1 MQDDLDRIDIKVGAL
16 DTEIRSLVS
25 QKKQQQAKSKIAGL
39 FKRFIIRNEGILETN
54 RGASDQI

>member
-25 QKKQQQAKSKIAGL
+25 QKKQQQAKAKIAG
-39 FKRFIIRNEGILETN
+39 FFI
-54 RGASDQI
+54 